1 MIAGSP
7 LAAALS
13 DRYRIEKELGQGGMA
28 TVYLAEDLKHHRKV
42 AIKVL
47 EERSVHAGDARFERE
62 IRVAAQLSHPHILSL
77 HDSGEAAGHRYYVMP
92 YVAGETLRDRLDRE
106 GSLAVDE
113 ALRLAAEVAEA
124 LDCAHRAGIIHRDI
138 KPENIMLHEGHA
150 VVADFGIASA
160 VAAAETQHL
169 TQTGAV
175 MGTPAYLSPEQV
187 NGRELDGR
195 SDLYSLGCVLFECLT
210 GGLPFSG
217 SAMAM
222 MAQRVMQEAPSVR
235 VKRPE
240 IPEGLAQVVQ
250 RMMAT
255 EPARRYTSGQ
265 ACVMA
270 LRQPLAA
277 GTATPTR
284 PAIVV
289 LPFANLSPD
298 PENEYFSDGLT
309 EEIITDLASVKALS
323 VISRTSAML
332 LKGTTKDVRTIGRE
346 LGVRYVLEGGV
357 RKAGTNL
364 RITATLIDAGTDDQ
378 LWSEKFSGTMDDIFE
393 VQERVARDIVGAL
406 NVKLSV
412 EEDRRLGDRPIANA
426 RAYELYLQAR
436 QAIQRYQ
443 LERGH
448 ALLDQAIAIEGEVP
462 ALRALRAYAWYAMVR
477 MGEHRDEPLAKVE
490 TEARALIAIAPDA
503 PYGFALQGYAAYE
516 RGDLAGA
523 VRAFRAAEQRDP
535 NDANVLFELGITLQ
549 AASRPDES
557 EATGNRLTERD
568 PLSPFAHLM
577 RGANTWFVGRGA
589 EGVAHI
595 RTAIEIDPASVISHW
610 ALGYN
615 HALAGQLPEAAA
627 EAHWMQE
634 RAPQLPY
641 TTQLRALVAALQ
653 GRCEEAREWLLTV
666 DWAALDAHH
675 TFHLCES
682 FIMAGDTTRGLQL
695 FERAVENGFYPHAY
709 FATHCPFL
717 APVRGTVEFDR
728 ILARA
733 AERVAAF
740 DA

>member
-1 MIAGSP
+1 
-7 LAAALS
+7 
-13 DRYRIEKELGQGGMA
+13 
-28 TVYLAEDLKHHRKV
+28 
-42 AIKVL
+42 
-47 EERSVHAGDARFERE
+47 
-62 IRVAAQLSHPHILSL
+62 
-77 HDSGEAAGHRYYVMP
+77 
-92 YVAGETLRDRLDRE
+92 
-106 GSLAVDE
+106 
-113 ALRLAAEVAEA
+113 
-124 LDCAHRAGIIHRDI
+124 
-138 KPENIMLHEGHA
+138 
-150 VVADFGIASA
+150 
-160 VAAAETQHL
+160 
-169 TQTGAV
+169 
-175 MGTPAYLSPEQV
+175 
-187 NGRELDGR
+187 
-195 SDLYSLGCVLFECLT
+195 
-210 GGLPFSG
+210 
-217 SAMAM
+217 
-222 MAQRVMQEAPSVR
+222 
-235 VKRPE
+235 
-240 IPEGLAQVVQ
+240 
-250 RMMAT
+250 
-255 EPARRYTSGQ
+255 
-265 ACVMA
+265 
-270 LRQPLAA
+270 
-277 GTATPTR
+277 
-284 PAIVV
+284 
-289 LPFANLSPD
+289 
-298 PENEYFSDGLT
+298 
-309 EEIITDLASVKALS
+309 
-323 VISRTSAML
+323 
-332 LKGTTKDVRTIGRE
+332 
-346 LGVRYVLEGGV
+346 
-357 RKAGTNL
+357 
-364 RITATLIDAGTDDQ
+364 
-378 LWSEKFSGTMDDIFE
+378 
-393 VQERVARDIVGAL
+393 
-406 NVKLSV
+406 
-412 EEDRRLGDRPIANA
+412 
-426 RAYELYLQAR
+426 
-436 QAIQRYQ
+436 
-443 LERGH
+443 
-448 ALLDQAIAIEGEVP
+448 
-462 ALRALRAYAWYAMVR
+462 MVR

-653 GRCEEAREWLLTV
+653 GRREEAREWLLTV

-717 APVRGTVEFDR
+717 APVRSTVEFDR